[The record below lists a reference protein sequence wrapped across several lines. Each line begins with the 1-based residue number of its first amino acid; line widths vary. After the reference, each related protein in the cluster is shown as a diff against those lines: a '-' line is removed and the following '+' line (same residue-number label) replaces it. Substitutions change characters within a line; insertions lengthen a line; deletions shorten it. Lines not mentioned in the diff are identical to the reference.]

1 MSLVKENNNF
11 IDHFRKSVN
20 GKETR
25 IALQNEL
32 LQKFQFYQR
41 SKKSKEK
48 NEYFEDCNLN
58 LIGVRS

>member
-1 MSLVKENNNF
+1 MSLVKENNF